1 MWVNFRPKAERL
13 AAAMC
18 TVHFC
23 PWVICFY
30 FGEKNT
36 LTPLWLRQMFLLNTY
51 FFDRFTPKFIKMAR
65 TAKYY
70 DARKV
75 LN

>member
-18 TVHFC
+18 TVHFG

-36 LTPLWLRQMFLLNTY
+36 FSPLWLRQMFLL
-51 FFDRFTPKFIKMAR
+51 TPIFLSIH
-65 TAKYY
+65 TEIH
-70 DARKV
+70 
-75 LN
+75 